1 MQSHRSIIQVHNT
14 TTLTLLLDKIC
25 LNCGLARTE
34 QILSTLKYILLVFVP
49 YLYISIARYA
59 IQKLHI
65 DSEENEGRDHGA
77 SGRFTRGRGIA
88 TEPQGASPVVWL
100 KFVTSDAGELHGI
113 LDLYYLRFKS
123 CLICMVVDQI
133 KEWLEHSLL
142 DHFIVAR
149 LWSGPN

>member
-1 MQSHRSIIQVHNT
+1 M
-14 TTLTLLLDKIC
+14 
-25 LNCGLARTE
+25 
-34 QILSTLKYILLVFVP
+34 
-49 YLYISIARYA
+49 YISIARYA

-113 LDLYYLRFKS
+113 LDLYYLRLKS
-123 CLICMVVDQI
+123 
-133 KEWLEHSLL
+133 WLDCH
-142 DHFIVAR
+142 HR
-149 LWSGPN
+149 LSTMKKGSSVRTLVSPVRRCR